1 MSALPTP
8 PLELQFF
15 DATGIPLA
23 GGLVYTYQS
32 GTNTAQATYTDA
44 TATVP
49 NANPI
54 VLNAGGF
61 PSDGSSIVG
70 IWLLPSVAYR
80 FTVADA
86 NNVPLYTVDNIAGLL
101 PTSSGG
107 AVTQVT
113 ATAPF
118 TSSGGSAPNISAA
131 LTGNGSAV
139 QTSNV
144 ATSINGQVATY
155 DGHGNV
161 GNSATLLSAVALL
174 ASPTFTGTPS
184 GPTPGAADNST
195 HLETTAGARTR
206 GKLKNTTIVT
216 KVNPGAPADGQTIS
230 VPSTFIS
237 LGNKIRITFG
247 MRCSAMGGGPNPISV
262 YVSMNGGELTPITFT
277 AAGDMVTGDLEFGCV
292 SASSNTIYQNISTR
306 QGGANTPVAGPVAVT
321 TGDLTGA
328 WTLKTTTSAV
338 GGDGSATVVFDYLT
352 LEVF

>member
-61 PSDGSSIVG
+61 PSNGSSIVG

-101 PTSSGG
+101 PTTSGG

-113 ATAPF
+113 ATVPF

-155 DGHGNV
+155 DGNGNV

-174 ASPTFTGTPS
+174 ASPVFTGS
-184 GPTPGAADNST
+184 PTAPTQANTDNST
-195 HLETTAGARTR
+195 KIATTAFAKAA
-206 GKLKNTTIVT
+206 GKLKNTTAVT
-216 KVNPGAPADGQTIS
+216 RVNPGVLTDGQSIP
-230 VPSTFIS
+230 VPSGFAAVGDVLKVCYGARLTAGGTGQNDIY
-237 LGNKIRITFG
+237 ITIGTTQVFNV
-247 MRCSAMGGGPNPISV
+247 ANFLNV
-262 YVSMNGGELTPITFT
+262 
-277 AAGDMVTGDLEFGCV
+277 GDMVTGCMTVPITSG
-292 SASSNTIYQNISTR
+292 A
-306 QGGANTPVAGPVAVT
+306 GANEFYDNAQSISNSAALNSPQIANLNPGNM
-321 TGDLTGA
+321 TGAFTVKTQTSLTG
-328 WTLKTTTSAV
+328 
-338 GGDGSATVVFDYLT
+338 GSGVATIVFDYLT
-352 LEVF
+352 VEVF